1 MTYPPDPNNPYGQP
15 QQGPYG
21 APPQNP
27 YGQQP
32 PMYGY
37 PQQQPPAPNYGY
49 PQQAGYGVPQ
59 QAGYGVPQQAG
70 YGYAPMAPMAPPVLA
85 SWGSRVGASIVD
97 FLVVGVPA
105 LVGYIVLIAMAAGST
120 HQTCD
125 SYGYC
130 YSTTDSSAVGGGA
143 MIMLLGFAISLGLG
157 IWQLVK
163 EGSTGQTTGKKA
175 LGIRLVREQDGQPL
189 GFGMAFVRRLAHF
202 LDGAVCYL
210 GYLWP
215 LWDDK
220 SQTFADKVCNSL
232 VIRA

>member
-1 MTYPPDPNNPYGQP
+1 MTYPPGPNNPYGQP
-15 QQGPYG
+15 QQPYG
-21 APPQNP
+21 APQQNP

-32 PMYGY
+32 PVYGY

-49 PQQAGYGVPQ
+49 PQQPPAYGVPQ
-59 QAGYGVPQQAG
+59 QPA
-70 YGYAPMAPMAPPVLA
+70 YGYAPMAPPVLA
-85 SWGSRVGASIVD
+85 GWGSRVGAYIID
-97 FLVVGVPA
+97 FLIVGVPG
-105 LVGYIVLIAMAAGST
+105 LLGYIIGIAMAVGSQ

-130 YSTTDSSAVGGGA
+130 YNETSSSATGGGVL
-143 MIMLLGFAISLGLG
+143 IMLVGAVISLGLG

-175 LGIRLVREQDGQPL
+175 LGIKVVREHNGQFL
-189 GFGMAFVRRLAHF
+189 GFGMALVRKLAHF
-202 LDGAVCYL
+202 LDNMLCGL

-220 SQTFADKVCNSL
+220 SQTFADKVTSSL